1 MKKKRMLALAV
12 AGALGLGILP
22 PAANA
27 VSTRDIE
34 QKRDEMNSLRSKRS
48 DVEQKSMR
56 RKNDRIASLA
66 TAPSCQ

>member
-48 DVEQKSMR
+48 DVEQKINEAQ
-56 RKNDRIASLA
+56 KTIESLR
-66 TAPSCQ
+66 SQQRQ